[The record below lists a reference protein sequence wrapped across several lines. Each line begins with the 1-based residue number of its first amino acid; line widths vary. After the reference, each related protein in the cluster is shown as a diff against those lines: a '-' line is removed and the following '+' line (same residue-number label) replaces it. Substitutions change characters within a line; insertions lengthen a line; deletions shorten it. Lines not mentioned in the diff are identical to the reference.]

1 MGHVFSEPPAVKE
14 EFSHNELKDAHWL
27 FDTPGIMK
35 ERDVRPRPFLSTQDL
50 LLYPSK
56 SCFIYY

>member
-1 MGHVFSEPPAVKE
+1 M

-35 ERDVRPRPFLSTQDL
+35 EHDVRPLPFLATHAL
-50 LLYPSK
+50 PVLYTVQYSPPK
-56 SCFIYY
+56 VVLFTT